1 MPPTP
6 SPEYRTVT
14 PYLKLPNSGRL
25 VEFLKTAFGA
35 TEKARL
41 LKPDGTLLHAELF
54 IGDTLLMI
62 HELPPESTP
71 KPGTLYLRVANTDA
85 TFQQAIAAGATPIFQ
100 PTDMYYGERV
110 ACVTDVSQND
120 WWIAAPVENL
130 SLDEIQTRAAEFI
143 HARTKIHSDT
153 VGHCKT
159 NSHTGLSS
167 QLK

>member
-1 MPPTP
+1 MQTTP
-6 SPEYRTVT
+6 SEYRTVT
-14 PYLKLPNSGRL
+14 PYLKLHNSDRL
-25 VEFLKTAFGA
+25 VEFLKGAFNA

-62 HELPPESTP
+62 HELPPPGVP
-71 KPGTLYLRVANTDA
+71 KPCTLYVRVTNTDA

-130 SLDEIQTRAAEFI
+130 SLNEIQTRAADFLHKRRQE
-143 HARTKIHSDT
+143 S
-153 VGHCKT
+153 
-159 NSHTGLSS
+159 L
-167 QLK
+167 